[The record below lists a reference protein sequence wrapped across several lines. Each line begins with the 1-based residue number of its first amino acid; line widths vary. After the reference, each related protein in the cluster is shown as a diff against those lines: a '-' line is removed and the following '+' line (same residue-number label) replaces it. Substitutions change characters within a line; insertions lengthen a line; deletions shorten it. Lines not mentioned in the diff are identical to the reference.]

1 MKARLIM
8 LAGTVSELELFLHNK
23 LIKTELEVDTAIF
36 IDIRD
41 YCSYSCSSIQIKV
54 SSTIDIVTNVS
65 LVGCAKQS
73 KTTKFKKKGE
83 LFFFFF
89 YSYHFLHDDR
99 GNKNGL
105 GLKK

>member
-41 YCSYSCSSIQIKV
+41 YCGYSCSSIQIKV

-65 LVGCAKQS
+65 LVGCTKQS
-73 KTTKFKKKGE
+73 KTTKFKKKVNYFSSSFIGIIFCMMTE
-83 LFFFFF
+83 VIKM
-89 YSYHFLHDDR
+89 D
-99 GNKNGL
+99 
-105 GLKK
+105 